1 MTIALIMVWK
11 FWLASFHFNSQ
22 ITCHDSWINIL
33 LKKQLFCYERVK
45 FIQQPVVTIQTFK
58 VMEGSG
64 REFGTFSL
72 QNGLYNNFKIS
83 ILYYQKWH
91 QCQYNKDIVTN
102 VCYLFIF
109 SFFFHPLSSQIFC
122 LSFPSFSSSCYKD
135 PTACEPLFLATMIAT
150 VENIIKQKINYSSTN
165 IISPLTGTQFLV
177 FHVVINGDIVF
188 GFPCC

>member
-1 MTIALIMVWK
+1 MPITLIVVWK
-11 FWLASFHFNSQ
+11 LWLASFHFNSQ
-22 ITCHDSWINIL
+22 TTCHDSRIKL
-33 LKKQLFCYERVK
+33 YCSKSSCFVYMRVK
-45 FIQQPVVTIQTFK
+45 FIQQPIVTIQTFK

-102 VCYLFIF
+102 DCYLFIF
-109 SFFFHPLSSQIFC
+109 SFSFHPLSSQIFC

-150 VENIIKQKINYSSTN
+150 QW
-165 IISPLTGTQFLV
+165 QR
-177 FHVVINGDIVF
+177 
-188 GFPCC
+188 